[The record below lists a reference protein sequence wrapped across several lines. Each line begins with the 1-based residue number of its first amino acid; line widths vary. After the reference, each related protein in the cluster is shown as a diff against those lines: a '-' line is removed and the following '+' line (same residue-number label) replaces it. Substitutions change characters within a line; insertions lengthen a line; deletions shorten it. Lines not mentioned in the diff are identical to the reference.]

1 MLKTCYFMPII
12 PLLFVFVR
20 AISPFTTMYTSVK
33 SHKSDLSID
42 VLNLIYLLGLYLS
55 SALPDW
61 SWTSTYFLVINLG
74 TSSIFVPNK
83 FVIFW
88 YSIFIWCLKQS
99 QVINNL
105 LSFFWW
111 YVDFLFFF
119 FFFFTLC
126 FT

>member
-42 VLNLIYLLGLYLS
+42 VLNLIYLLGLYLLS
-55 SALPDW
+55 TLPDW
-61 SWTSTYFLVINLG
+61 SWITTHFLVINLDI
-74 TSSIFVPNK
+74 SSSVVPNK

-88 YSIFIWCLKQS
+88 YYILYN
-99 QVINNL
+99 V
-105 LSFFWW
+105 
-111 YVDFLFFF
+111 
-119 FFFFTLC
+119 
-126 FT
+126 